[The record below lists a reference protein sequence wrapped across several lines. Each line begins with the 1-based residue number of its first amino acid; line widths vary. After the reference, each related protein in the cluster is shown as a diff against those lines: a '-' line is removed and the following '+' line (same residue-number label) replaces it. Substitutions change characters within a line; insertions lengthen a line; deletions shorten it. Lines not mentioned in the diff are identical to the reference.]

1 MTKSSILAHIN
12 AANTNK
18 DIKWYIVD
26 KTDDQI
32 VLTNSYDKCVKFVI
46 YIEDDFTIAR
56 DEHMDTGV
64 VFLSKGDSCWD
75 DYKDD
80 ETGILLALKA
90 AVNYFNHT
98 Y

>member
-12 AANTNK
+12 ATNTNK
-18 DIKWYIVD
+18 DIKWYVVD
-26 KTDDQI
+26 NTDNKI

-46 YIEDDFTIAR
+46 EIYDDHIYVGDR
-56 DEHMDTGV
+56 HMCECV
-64 VFLSKGDSCWD
+64 EALFKGDSRWD